1 MKQIRK
7 SLALLTLL
15 SIIILPSFSACR
27 VLDGLLNSPPSLS
40 KVEMY
45 FERDREDLYLII
57 DYVIKSG
64 ATDLFIYE
72 DCKTALMDSKE
83 IEISDES
90 VIAALKHLRENGY
103 TGINKY
109 RNTIEFRVWEGI
121 RDVSCGIA
129 YLIEDDKIEIQY
141 VTETAPLPEDGWFYY
156 VTDYEEAR
164 IRRTEESLCESE

>member
-1 MKQIRK
+1 
-7 SLALLTLL
+7 
-15 SIIILPSFSACR
+15 
-27 VLDGLLNSPPSLS
+27 
-40 KVEMY
+40 
-45 FERDREDLYLII
+45 
-57 DYVIKSG
+57 
-64 ATDLFIYE
+64 
-72 DCKTALMDSKE
+72 MDSKE

-141 VTETAPLPEDGWFYY
+141 VTETEPLPEDGWFYY